1 MYTGG
6 LIMAFVNEK
15 LTDKDKEFISSL
27 KFHNPIGR
35 LNELAPIP
43 EEWSI
48 DRENK
53 YYLICLGGQGRLF
66 DEEYSPNYYRLI
78 IDNKSIEIEARY
90 KSKGNYSTGV
100 ELLWKIQGIYVPRSL
115 SYISPEKL
123 IDIVREAFVCCGN
136 VHKNG
141 HVTKTEFDSIAE
153 PFYLRENNE

>member
-1 MYTGG
+1 
-6 LIMAFVNEK
+6 MAFVNEK
-15 LTDKDKEFISSL
+15 LTDKDKEYISSF

-66 DEEYSPNYYRLI
+66 DEEYPPNYYHLI
-78 IDNKSIEIEARY
+78 IDNKSIEIEARF
-90 KSKGNYSTGV
+90 KCKGNYSTGV
-100 ELLWKIQGIYVPRSL
+100 ELLWKIQGIYVPHSL
-115 SYISPEKL
+115 SYILPKK
-123 IDIVREAFVCCGN
+123 IINIVREAFICYGN

-141 HVTKTEFDSIAE
+141 HVIKTEFDSIAE
-153 PFYLRENNE
+153 PFYLRC